1 MTTDSFYRV
10 LFIIGIYFTD
20 SHCNSHIYPEFIKC
34 NADRYKEIPF
44 KLFPFIAVTLY
55 YYCSGWCRWCYPISH
70 YQLFNGD
77 NDEEGGHPHT
87 ELLIT
92 AILWIAKDVI
102 RFKWKDYP
110 WRYQQPS
117 PSDRSKSSLPARR
130 PAPYTDWY
138 LKKKLNEGKTNN
150 IKRLFLPLHNEC
162 LEKFFTC
169 FRDGIYIVRTRKD
182 IQFVLLIR
190 MYSMRVVVYPGKTHK
205 HTPTPIVPPPRHVAP
220 SPRPAS
226 SATVTARTN
235 NGQVTEYFVTFQ

>member
-1 MTTDSFYRV
+1 MQTDIKRSHLNCFLSLR
-10 LFIIGIYFTD
+10 LHCIIIVPDDVGDAT
-20 SHCNSHIYPEFIKC
+20 P
-34 NADRYKEIPF
+34 
-44 KLFPFIAVTLY
+44 
-55 YYCSGWCRWCYPISH
+55 YPITSC
-70 YQLFNGD
+70 YNGD

-169 FRDGIYIVRTRKD
+169 FRDGIYIVRTRKE